1 MERDFQSHPSDIAPV
16 CNVTIPVF
24 NRPGATRETLLAL
37 RRTSQEVPFDITVV
51 DNGSDPAL
59 VGMLLEFR
67 ERGVIDH
74 LFLLPRN
81 MGVACAANVGW
92 ELVPAPIYMK
102 LDNDTA
108 MRRTRWLP
116 GLLALW
122 RHGRPQSKLG
132 GAFNLD
138 MLRRHPGATATPEGP
153 LGVCP
158 GNLPGQAVLI
168 PKAVSDELG
177 FWNEEYGLYGGED
190 GDYGLRMS
198 CAGFPQYYY
207 HGPDYFENLPEEDA
221 QATYAAR
228 GIDKR
233 RLHRELVVTD
243 NLLPGKLFLNKILYA
258 SGVRSLKPMR
268 RYEIID
274 IADGCRVSVA
284 ERGEYREF
292 RRDLAPHL
300 AAVNRGFKE
309 HLMSFRP
316 DPATTQALKAGL
328 ARHGQAGRSGGTH

>member
-1 MERDFQSHPSDIAPV
+1 MEQDFQSHPSGVAPV

-24 NRPGATRETLLAL
+24 NRPRATRETILAL
-37 RRTSQEVPFDITVV
+37 RRTSQEIPFDITVV

-59 VGMLLEFR
+59 VESLLALR

-92 ELVPAPIYMK
+92 GMVPAPVYMK

-122 RHGRPQSKLG
+122 RHGRPQSNLG

-138 MLRRHPGATATPEGP
+138 MLRRHPGAVNTPEGV

-158 GNLPGQAVLI
+158 DNLPGQAVLI

-177 FWNEEYGLYGGED
+177 FWNEEYGVYGGED
-190 GDYGLRMS
+190 GDYGLRMT

-268 RYEIID
+268 RYEILD
-274 IADGCRVSVA
+274 VADDCRVTVA
-284 ERGEYREF
+284 ERKEYREL
-292 RRDLAPHL
+292 RRDMAPHL
-300 AAVNRGFKE
+300 AAVNRRFRE
-309 HLMSFRP
+309 HIMSFRP
-316 DPATTQALKAGL
+316 DPAAAQALRASL
-328 ARHGQAGRSGGTH
+328 ARHGQDGGATR

>member
-1 MERDFQSHPSDIAPV
+1 MPRQSA
-16 CNVTIPVF
+16 
-24 NRPGATRETLLAL
+24 
-37 RRTSQEVPFDITVV
+37 
-51 DNGSDPAL
+51 
-59 VGMLLEFR
+59 
-67 ERGVIDH
+67 
-74 LFLLPRN
+74 
-81 MGVACAANVGW
+81 
-92 ELVPAPIYMK
+92 
-102 LDNDTA
+102 
-108 MRRTRWLP
+108 
-116 GLLALW
+116 
-122 RHGRPQSKLG
+122 
-132 GAFNLD
+132 
-138 MLRRHPGATATPEGP
+138 
-153 LGVCP
+153 
-158 GNLPGQAVLI
+158 GQAVLI

-221 QATYAAR
+221 QTTYAAR

-258 SGVRSLKPMR
+258 SGVRSLRPMR
-268 RYEIID
+268 RYEILD

-284 ERGEYREF
+284 ERREYREF

-300 AAVNRGFKE
+300 AAVNRSFKE

-316 DPATTQALKAGL
+316 DPATAQALKAGL
-328 ARHGQAGRSGGTH
+328 ARHGQDGRSGGAP